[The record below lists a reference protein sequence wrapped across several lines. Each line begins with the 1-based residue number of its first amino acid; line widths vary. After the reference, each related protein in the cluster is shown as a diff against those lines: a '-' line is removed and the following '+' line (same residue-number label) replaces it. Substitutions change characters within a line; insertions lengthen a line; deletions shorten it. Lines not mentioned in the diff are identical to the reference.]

1 MNFDDELNEEKVDF
15 FVFELQFFE
24 QVACCLTSCNFLTD
38 DSQCQLKNADVFF
51 YLFKQAA
58 IWLAVCL
65 TTYTE
70 R

>member
-1 MNFDDELNEEKVDF
+1 MNVDDELNEEKVDS
-15 FVFELQFFE
+15 FVFELQLFE

-38 DSQCQLKNADVFF
+38 DSQSQLKNTDVFF
-51 YLFKQAA
+51 YLFKQAI